1 MIAADKNMG
10 VVLMLRDQYIKQC
23 IDEHLRNTDV
33 YQDITPIIG
42 PKQQHLEY
50 KYHAFVSKH
59 AKSGAL
65 TDYFL
70 KYLNR
75 NYRRCRHKVARFRA
89 TAKVH
94 KNPVKLCPIVAK
106 VGTTIEGV
114 SKWLD
119 YKLQK
124 LMELLPWCC
133 KDSQSF
139 RDEVIKLQIP
149 PNARLVTFDA
159 KSMYSNI
166 DIDHALQIMKL
177 WLDSIVPEH
186 YDLHPEAI
194 LDALELVMRWNIMQF
209 GDSYFLQLIGTA
221 MGTSVAVVLANLY
234 FGWHEKEVILPK
246 YRDNLKRIFFHS
258 RFIDDV
264 WFIWIGPQDE
274 EWEQLL
280 RDYDDFG
287 ILRWDFNDPA
297 PQVDFLDLTLRIE
310 NNKIITKTFQ
320 KKNNPYLY
328 LPAHSAHAPGM
339 IKGLVYG
346 LLRRYYYQNS
356 KYSDFTH
363 FSNLL
368 FNRLLA
374 RGWDRAVLSPIF
386 SKSLEK
392 IKASPKLPPSPKGD
406 ASFEERLFFH
416 LQFHPEDIPRS
427 DIRKFYSEEL
437 EEVVKKEIGID
448 LFTIAYSR
456 ATNIGDV
463 ISKAKLYEVSG
474 KEVSKFITGE
484 QA

>member
-1 MIAADKNMG
+1 LVPAPVICRTNKCKLNAN
-10 VVLMLRDQYIKQC
+10 QYNKHEIECSRLSFLLSPVYRQC
-23 IDEHLRNTDV
+23 GHNI
-33 YQDITPIIG
+33 
-42 PKQQHLEY
+42 
-50 KYHAFVSKH
+50 
-59 AKSGAL
+59 
-65 TDYFL
+65 
-70 KYLNR
+70 
-75 NYRRCRHKVARFRA
+75 ARFRA

-94 KNPVKLCPIVAK
+94 KSPVKLRPVVAK

-119 YKLQK
+119 YKLQN
-124 LMELLPWCC
+124 LLEYLPWCV

-139 RDEVIKLQIP
+139 RDEVIKLNIP

-159 KSMYSNI
+159 ISMYPNI
-166 DIDHALQIMKL
+166 DIDHALQIMKN
-177 WLDSIVPEH
+177 WFSTINAAQH
-186 YDLHPEAI
+186 GLHPESI
-194 LDALELVMRWNIMQF
+194 LDALNLVMRFNIMQF

-221 MGTSVAVVLANLY
+221 MGTSVAVMFANLY
-234 FGWHEKEVILPK
+234 FGWHEREVILPK
-246 YRDNLKRIFFHS
+246 YRDTLKRVYHHS

-274 EWEQLL
+274 VWDQLL
-280 RDYDDFG
+280 HDYNDFG
-287 ILRWDFNDPA
+287 ILRWEFNDPA
-297 PQVDFLDLTLRIE
+297 PQVDFLDLPLWIE
-310 NNKIITKTFQ
+310 NDRILTKTYQ
-320 KKNNPYLY
+320 KTNNPYLY
-328 LPAHSAHAPGM
+328 IPAHSAHTPGL

-356 KYSDFTH
+356 KDSDFVH
-363 FSNLL
+363 FKNLL

-386 SKSLEK
+386 STSLEK
-392 IKASPKLPPSPKGD
+392 IKTSSKLPPAPKGN
-406 ASFEERLFFH
+406 ATLEERLFFH
-416 LQFHPEDIPRS
+416 LQYHPCDIPRS

-437 EEVVKKEIGID
+437 EDVVKKEIGID

-474 KEVSKFITGE
+474 EEVSKFTMGE